1 MDPKWYRNVTQ
12 DGSFHGTQDGVCGY
26 LSDGV
31 NIQKT
36 VQEAQDDQQ
45 NHLKRPDTLKFLR
58 FGAQNVPQEGGF
70 HVS

>member
-1 MDPKWYRNVTQ
+1 MTRKTVLNPLNHPQMDPKWCQNVTQ

-36 VQEAQDDQQ
+36 VQGAQDDQ
-45 NHLKRPDTLKFLR
+45 
-58 FGAQNVPQEGGF
+58 
-70 HVS
+70 